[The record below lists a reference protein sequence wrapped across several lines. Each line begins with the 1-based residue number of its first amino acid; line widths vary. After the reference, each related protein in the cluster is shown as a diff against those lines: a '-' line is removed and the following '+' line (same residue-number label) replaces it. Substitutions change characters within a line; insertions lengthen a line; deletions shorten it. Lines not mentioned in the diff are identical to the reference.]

1 VQKLH
6 VLRPEQLT
14 KKVHLKSSQ
23 NHRLLAAI
31 MNSDS
36 KDLERRLS
44 GRTLQVYLYLQKKK
58 EPSGIREVQRDLGL
72 SSPSVAEYQVDKL
85 VGMGL
90 AGRDNYARVFVT
102 RKVKVKAMESYVNFG
117 RFTMP
122 RLAFYASVFTA
133 VAALYVILAFDS
145 LSAYGVAVPAGA
157 AAIFWFEAY
166 KLWKH
171 SSSLLEKAAKKPEE
185 KDYFWASLMP
195 GLAALGVFIA
205 GAFFLFSYV
214 APSNTNAVSGNH
226 PLVDPNSPLYS
237 PSPRNPLVVNDFND
251 MSVQTHTGNFP
262 LLGFSPTQ
270 VTLLLFGGALV
281 SGFLIYILVR
291 YRSGSVLMP
300 EQDLK

>member
-1 VQKLH
+1 MTI
-6 VLRPEQLT
+6 T
-14 KKVHLKSSQ
+14 KRAHLKSSL

-36 KDLERRLS
+36 KDLERMLS

-72 SSPSVAEYQVDKL
+72 SSPSVAEYQVEKL

-102 RKVKVKAMESYVNFG
+102 RKVKVKATESYVNFG

-133 VAALYVILAFDS
+133 IAALYVLFGCDS
-145 LSAYGVAVPAGA
+145 LSAYGVIVPAGA

-171 SSSLLEKAAKKPEE
+171 SSSLLEKAAKRPEE

-205 GAFFLFSYV
+205 GAFFLFNYV
-214 APSNTNAVSGNH
+214 APSSTNAAISNH
-226 PLVDPNSPLYS
+226 SLIDPNSPIYS
-237 PSPRNPLVVNDFND
+237 PSPGSPVVVDDFND
-251 MSVQTHTGNFP
+251 VPVQKHTGNFP

-270 VTLLLFGGALV
+270 VTVLLFGGSLV
-281 SGFLIYILVR
+281 AGFLIYILVR
-291 YRSGSVLMP
+291 YRSGGVLMP
-300 EQDLK
+300 EHDFN